1 MNTVLI
7 VFFVIIIASFITGVF
22 LTSWEKKHNR
32 KVVFSQEKPVV
43 KAQTVKKV
51 VTNNIVISNDSIEVL
66 EMDVESSFNDLTD
79 VEII

>member
-22 LTSWEKKHNR
+22 LTSWEKKHNT
-32 KVVFSQEKPVV
+32 KVVFSQEKPF

-51 VTNNIVISNDSIEVL
+51 VTDNIVISNDSIEVL
-66 EMDVESSFNDLTD
+66 EMDVGSSFNDLTD